1 MTVYFNH
8 ILGRIRMWRAHDDY
22 KALVDGDGGRSSF
35 HWTFDRSLKNVRLIE
50 RMAGHIE
57 EGTTRPE
64 PGVCRGNL
72 NGFVAA
78 DADNADTAFS
88 AWRGDR
94 TNGIFHGKVHA
105 SG

>member
-1 MTVYFNH
+1 MH
-8 ILGRIRMWRAHDDY
+8 ARPGERADAGHDDRVL
-22 KALVDGDGGRSSF
+22 ALAHVTAGRPVDRGV
-35 HWTFDRSLKNVRLIE
+35 N
-50 RMAGHIE
+50 
-57 EGTTRPE
+57 